1 MNAGHLNERLNVLR
15 LTKTADGYGGYVQ
28 SYATSSTIWAKKRQ
42 KSGNIELQTGAI
54 STFTE
59 VEFIVRDQTA
69 KEKIQDTDVI
79 QVVGETEKYRINE
92 IVEHQYKEFV
102 KLRCTKID

>member
-28 SYATSSTIWAKKRQ
+28 SYATSSTIWAKK
-42 KSGNIELQTGAI
+42 KYISGNIQLQSGAI

-79 QVVGETEKYRINE
+79 QIVGETPTFRINE
-92 IVEHQYKEFV
+92 IVEIENDEFV

>member
-1 MNAGHLNERLNVLR
+1 MNPGKLNERLNVLR

-28 SYATSSTIWAKKRQ
+28 SYSTSSTIWAKK
-42 KSGNIELQTGAI
+42 KYVSGNIQLQSGGI

-59 VEFIVRDQTA
+59 IEFIVRDQTA
-69 KEKIQDTDVI
+69 KEKIQDTDTI
-79 QVVGETEKYRINE
+79 QIAGETPTYRINE
-92 IVEHQYKEFV
+92 IVEIENDEFV